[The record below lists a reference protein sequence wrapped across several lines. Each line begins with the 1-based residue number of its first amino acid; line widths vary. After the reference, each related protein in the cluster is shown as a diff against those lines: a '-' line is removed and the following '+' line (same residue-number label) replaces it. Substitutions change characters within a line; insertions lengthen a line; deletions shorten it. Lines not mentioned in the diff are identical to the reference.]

1 MIERHTLF
9 QWEMIAKKQKYIDYF
24 SKSSP
29 LEPHSQF
36 QPNLVQSIPGKGIQV
51 FQMKGHA
58 FFFLKSVLLLEPDGF
73 VKVLADKETGKL
85 LGCHFIG
92 LVSVVHHCKLS
103 NF

>member
-1 MIERHTLF
+1 MGKWNSYIFQMIERHTLF

-58 FFFLKSVLLLEPDGF
+58 FFFLKVFS
-73 VKVLADKETGKL
+73 
-85 LGCHFIG
+85 
-92 LVSVVHHCKLS
+92 S
-103 NF
+103 